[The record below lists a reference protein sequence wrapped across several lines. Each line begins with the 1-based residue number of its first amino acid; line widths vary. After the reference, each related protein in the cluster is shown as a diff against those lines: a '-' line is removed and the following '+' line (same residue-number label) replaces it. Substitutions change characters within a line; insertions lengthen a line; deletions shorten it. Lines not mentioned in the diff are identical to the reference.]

1 MKPNYYSTKWLPE
14 LLVAIEVKKIKV
26 KINKL
31 AYLNLIKIKFKCASF
46 GTTALKQNNYIIVKK
61 PSCTIMIRI
70 VL

>member
-1 MKPNYYSTKWLPE
+1 M
-14 LLVAIEVKKIKV
+14 VARIISSIEVKKIKV

-46 GTTALKQNNYIIVKK
+46 GTTALKQNNYIIVK
-61 PSCTIMIRI
+61 SLV

>member
-1 MKPNYYSTKWLPE
+1 M
-14 LLVAIEVKKIKV
+14 VARIISSIDVKKIKV
-26 KINKL
+26 KINKP